1 MKIKDILKLPTIKI
15 GDEILVGKFKNR
27 KATITGFTTDD
38 NNQPVLKTTK
48 GDQKLFKPRIAKLM
62 EAVGGNNLY
71 HFSSVDGAKGILSS
85 GHIKA
90 GIGQSATTAQTK
102 LPTVSVTRDWS
113 YAVGDTDT
121 QLGGKN
127 HDVIFVL
134 DRQKIENNYKTIG
147 TSQSDDT
154 RSGAF
159 SGMRPG
165 KRDAIRSISPGG
177 EEYRTIDT
185 DNDRTISQA
194 ERDAFKQKH
203 TDAGTLDKAQLLWQR
218 IHDIKQSK
226 AGGEFEEAIPVKN
239 GQLPIQNIV
248 IGIFLNSDA
257 AKHDPEL
264 ENHPLRVGGR

>member
-1 MKIKDILKLPTIKI
+1 MKIKDVLKLPSINI
-15 GDEILVGKFKNR
+15 GDEVLVGKFKNR
-27 KATITGFTTDD
+27 RATITGFTTDD

-90 GIGQSATTAQTK
+90 GIGQTATTAQTK
-102 LPTVSVTRDWS
+102 LPSVSVTRDWN
-113 YAVGDTDT
+113 YASGKGEDVGKD
-121 QLGGKN
+121 
-127 HDVIFVL
+127 HAVIFIL
-134 DRQKIENNYKTIG
+134 DRRKVENNYKTIG

-154 RSGAF
+154 RAGAF
-159 SGMRPG
+159 SGMRPS

-194 ERDAFKQKH
+194 ERQAFKQKH
-203 TDAGTLDKAQLLWQR
+203 TDAGTLDQAQLLWQR

-226 AGGEFEEAIPVKN
+226 AGGEFEEAIPVKS

-248 IGIFLNSDA
+248 VGIYLNSDA
-257 AKHDPEL
+257 AKNDPEL
-264 ENHPLRVGGR
+264 ADHPLRVDDR